1 MLMQVP
7 QIPQL
12 GQQPQ
17 QAPQDLY
24 QFEKPATSKKK
35 ILLIAGGVVLLL
47 IMIGSLLFSGNEK
60 PGQIEVK
67 NVLQPTADALGI
79 IDEYEKDLQYA
90 PTKNDVALTQILIR
104 GNYQEINT
112 RYAKFY
118 KPSKRF
124 STSPKPDT
132 DSQEVLEDARKSN
145 TLDTEIIEVIQP
157 KITET
162 QNALV
167 KAKRVVLDKELLE
180 LLKTAEKDMQAIQ
193 EALDKTNTL

>member
-12 GQQPQ
+12 GQQ

-24 QFEKPATSKKK
+24 QFEKPGTSKKK
-35 ILLIAGGVVLLL
+35 MLLIAGGVVLLL
-47 IMIGSLLFSGNEK
+47 IMIGSLLFGGNEK
-60 PGQIEVK
+60 PGQVEVK

-132 DSQEVLEDARKSN
+132 ASQEVLEDARKSN

-180 LLKTAEKDMQAIQ
+180 LIKTAEKDMQAIQ

>member
-12 GQQPQ
+12 GQQ

-24 QFEKPATSKKK
+24 QFEKPGTSKKK
-35 ILLIAGGVVLLL
+35 MLLIAGGVVLLL
-47 IMIGSLLFSGNEK
+47 IMIGALLFGGNEK
-60 PGQIEVK
+60 PGQVEVK

-167 KAKRVVLDKELLE
+167 KARRVVLDKELLE

>member
-35 ILLIAGGVVLLL
+35 MLLIAGGVVLLL
-47 IMIGSLLFSGNEK
+47 IMIGSLLFSGGEK
-60 PGQIEVK
+60 PGLTELK
-67 NVLQPTADALGI
+67 NVLQPTADTLGI

-90 PTKNDVALTQILIR
+90 PTKNDIALTQILIR
-104 GNYQEINT
+104 GNYQELNT
-112 RYAKFY
+112 RYSKFY
-118 KPSKRF
+118 KPKKRF
-124 STSPKPDT
+124 SNSPKPDT
-132 DSQEVLEDARKSN
+132 TSQELLEEARRSN

-162 QNALV
+162 QSALA
-167 KAKRVVLDKELLE
+167 KAKKVVLDKELLE
-180 LLKTAEKDMQAIQ
+180 LIEVAEKDMQAIQ
-193 EALDKTNTL
+193 NALDKTNTL

>member
-1 MLMQVP
+1 MQVP

-12 GQQPQ
+12 GQQ

-24 QFEKPATSKKK
+24 QFEKPGTSKKK
-35 ILLIAGGVVLLL
+35 MLLIAGGVVLLL
-47 IMIGSLLFSGNEK
+47 IMIGSLLFGGNEK
-60 PGQIEVK
+60 PGQVEVK

-104 GNYQEINT
+104 GNYQEIT
-112 RYAKFY
+112 PRYTKY
-118 KPSKRF
+118 YQPKKRF
-124 STSPKPDT
+124 STSHKPDT
-132 DSQEVLEDARKSN
+132 ASQEVLEDARKSN
-145 TLDTEIIEVIQP
+145 TLDTEKIEVIQP

-180 LLKTAEKDMQAIQ
+180 LIKTAEKDMQAIQ

>member
-1 MLMQVP
+1 MQVP

-12 GQQPQ
+12 GQQ

-24 QFEKPATSKKK
+24 QFEKPGTSKKK
-35 ILLIAGGVVLLL
+35 MLLIAGGVVLLL
-47 IMIGSLLFSGNEK
+47 IMIGSLLFGGNEK
-60 PGQIEVK
+60 PGQVEVK

-118 KPSKRF
+118 KPKKRF

-132 DSQEVLEDARKSN
+132 ASQEVLEDARKSN

-180 LLKTAEKDMQAIQ
+180 LIKTAEKDMQAIQ